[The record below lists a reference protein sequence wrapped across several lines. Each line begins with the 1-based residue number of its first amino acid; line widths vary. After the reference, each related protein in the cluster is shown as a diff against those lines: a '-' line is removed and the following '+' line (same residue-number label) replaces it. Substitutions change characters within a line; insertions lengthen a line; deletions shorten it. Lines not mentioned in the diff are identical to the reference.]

1 MSVYEKMSE
10 NELDQLANYIVSI
23 VQNGAPLKDE
33 SAIPEGFMEGIY
45 SFAYDFYQKGKLD
58 EAEAIFKFLCLY
70 DFYNVDYIMG
80 LAAVKQLKKQYQA
93 AIDLYALAYLNA
105 KNDYRPVFYAGQCN
119 LSLGEKEKA
128 KYCFHQVSEKI
139 NDQSLKEKA
148 NLYLESLK
156 DIPLVVLNTEK
167 ENKEE
172 QYE

>member
-1 MSVYEKMSE
+1 MSIQQKMSE
-10 NELDQLANYIVSI
+10 KEIEKLASYIVSI
-23 VQNGAPLKDE
+23 VQNGNAFKDV
-33 SAIPEGFMEGIY
+33 SNIPEGFMEGIY

-93 AIDLYALAYLNA
+93 AVDLYALAYLNG

-128 KYCFHQVSEKI
+128 KYCFTQVYENIQDSVIK
-139 NDQSLKEKA
+139 DKA
-148 NLYLESLK
+148 NTYLESLI
-156 DIPLVVLNTEK
+156 DIPLIVIEK
-167 ENKEE
+167 DKEE
-172 QYE
+172 

>member
-1 MSVYEKMSE
+1 MSLYEKMSE
-10 NELDQLANYIVSI
+10 KELDQLASYIVSI
-23 VQNGAPLKDE
+23 VQNGKTIKDE
-33 SAIPEGFMEGIY
+33 GTIPEGFMEGIY

-105 KNDYRPVFYAGQCN
+105 NNDYRPMFYAGQCN

-128 KYCFHQVSEKI
+128 KYCFHQVSLNIKDPVI
-139 NDQSLKEKA
+139 QEKA
-148 NLYLESLK
+148 EIYLTSLK
-156 DIPLVVLNTEK
+156 DIPLVVIN
-167 ENKEE
+167 ENKGDENE
-172 QYE
+172 

>member
-10 NELDQLANYIVSI
+10 KEIDQLANYIVSI
-23 VQNGAPLKDE
+23 VQNGASLKDE
-33 SAIPEGFMEGIY
+33 GAIPEGFMEGIY

-128 KYCFHQVSEKI
+128 KYCFHQVSENI
-139 NDQSLKEKA
+139 NDQAIKERA
-148 NLYLESLK
+148 NIYLESLK
-156 DIPLVVLNTEK
+156 DIPLVVLNTDK
-167 ENKEE
+167 EDKEE

>member
-10 NELDQLANYIVSI
+10 KELDQLASYIVSI
-23 VQNGAPLKDE
+23 VQNGTSLKDE
-33 SAIPEGFMEGIY
+33 GAIPEGFMEGIY

-105 KNDYRPVFYAGQCN
+105 KNDYRPVFLCG
-119 LSLGEKEKA
+119 
-128 KYCFHQVSEKI
+128 
-139 NDQSLKEKA
+139 
-148 NLYLESLK
+148 
-156 DIPLVVLNTEK
+156 TM
-167 ENKEE
+167 
-172 QYE
+172 